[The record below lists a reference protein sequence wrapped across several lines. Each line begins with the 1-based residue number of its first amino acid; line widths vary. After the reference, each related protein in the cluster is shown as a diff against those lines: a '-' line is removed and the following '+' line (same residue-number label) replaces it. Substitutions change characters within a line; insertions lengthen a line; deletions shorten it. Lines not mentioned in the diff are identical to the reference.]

1 MAVLTRRE
9 GRTHEELEET
19 IDLRLAAE
27 RLPALSTYERS
38 EVRRRILA
46 LLHERVEDR
55 LLADDLFLFSDVR
68 DRVGDE
74 LMKASM
80 SYDQLAV
87 RHWIELLAAAD
98 VTDTARVQA
107 LLYGLDAL
115 MRVQTWKAREL
126 RLAGL

>member
-9 GRTHEELEET
+9 GRAHEELEET

-46 LLHERVEDR
+46 LLHERVVDR

>member
-9 GRTHEELEET
+9 GRAHEELEET

-46 LLHERVEDR
+46 LLHERVVDR

-98 VTDTARVQA
+98 VADTARVQA

>member
-1 MAVLTRRE
+1 MAVMTRSE
-9 GRTHEELEET
+9 GRAHGELEET

-27 RLPALSTYERS
+27 KLPPLSTYERS

-46 LLHERVEDR
+46 FLHEQAEDR
-55 LLADDLFLFSDVR
+55 IAADDLLLFSDLR
-68 DRVGDE
+68 DRVGGE

-80 SYDQLAV
+80 SYDRLAI

-115 MRVQTWKAREL
+115 MRVQAWKAREL
-126 RLAGL
+126 RLAGV